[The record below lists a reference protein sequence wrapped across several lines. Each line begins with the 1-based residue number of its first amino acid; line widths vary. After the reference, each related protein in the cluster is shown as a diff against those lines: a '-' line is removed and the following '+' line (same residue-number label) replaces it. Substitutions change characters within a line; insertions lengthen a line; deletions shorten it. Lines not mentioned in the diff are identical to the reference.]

1 MRCEKTTS
9 DATKHAALRQY
20 VRMIQE
26 SGQSL
31 VSKKTLESWET
42 MWDAHI
48 VDSLQLAGQV
58 NPGDRVIDVGSGA
71 GFPGVVVAI
80 DTVGCDVSVVLVEP
94 RRQRAVF
101 LQSVV
106 NTLGLNAQITQSAI
120 SRVSM
125 VCDVIT
131 ARAVGTMHWLLRQTE
146 HLVEQNPNVRI
157 LVIKGTN
164 FLHEITEA
172 QKSGW
177 IFDLSVAPLCKQNGH
192 LLCLSKIKRT
202 KAQKI

>member
-1 MRCEKTTS
+1 MRCEKTTP
-9 DATKHAALRQY
+9 DLTKHLALRQY

-48 VDSLQLAGQV
+48 ADSLQLAEQV
-58 NPGDRVIDVGSGA
+58 KPGERVIDVGSGA
-71 GFPGVVVAI
+71 GFPGLVVAI
-80 DTVGCDVSVVLVEP
+80 DSMSCDVSVVLVEP

-106 NTLGLNAQITQSAI
+106 NTLGLNAHVTQSAI

-131 ARAVGTMHWLLRQTE
+131 ARAVGTIHWLLRQTE
-146 HLVEQNPNVRI
+146 HLVIQNPNSRI
-157 LVIKGTN
+157 LVIKSTN
-164 FLHEITEA
+164 FAHEITEA

-177 IFDLSVAPLCKQNGH
+177 VFDLAVAPLCKQNGY
-192 LLCLSKIKRT
+192 LLCLSKIKHT
-202 KAQKI
+202 TA